1 MSMTDA
7 TRTQPSDG
15 MPAADAAVRVRGVT
29 KEFGTGGSLTRA
41 LRGVDLDVPYGEL
54 LILAGP
60 SGCGKTT
67 LVSIVAGTLEPSDGE
82 VVVLGKDLVAMSN
95 GRKVKF
101 RRENVGFVF
110 QSYNLLP
117 SLTAAENAAVPL
129 VASGTPWPTALQKA
143 GALLDKLGLGNH
155 INKLPR
161 QLSGGQQQRVA
172 IARALVHEPRLLLC
186 DEPTA
191 ALDGKSG
198 QAVMGLLRDLAVH
211 PDRAAIVVTH
221 DPRVYAYADR
231 VAHMEDGLLLKV
243 EEGKSAALAGTH

>member
-1 MSMTDA
+1 
-7 TRTQPSDG
+7 
-15 MPAADAAVRVRGVT
+15 MPGVVCEQVAIEFPTAAGPLKVL
-29 KEFGTGGSLTRA
+29 K
-41 LRGVDLDVPYGEL
+41 GVDFQAPAGQLTMLV
-54 LILAGP
+54 GP

-67 LVSIVAGTLEPSDGE
+67 LISIIAGLLRGATGSVNVFGRE
-82 VVVLGKDLVAMSN
+82 VTSLSGSELVP
-95 GRKVKF
+95 F
-101 RRENVGFVF
+101 RLANIGFIF
-110 QSYNLLP
+110 QQYNLLAG
-117 SLTAAENAAVPL
+117 LNAAENAAVPL
-129 VASGTPWPTALQKA
+129 VASGTPWPKALQKS

-198 QAVMGLLRDLAVH
+198 QAVMSLLRELAVH
-211 PDRAAIVVTH
+211 PERAAIVVTH

-243 EEGKSAALAGTH
+243 EEGKTAALAGAH

>member
-1 MSMTDA
+1 MSGVVCEQVAIEFPT
-7 TRTQPSDG
+7 
-15 MPAADAAVRVRGVT
+15 AAGPLKVL
-29 KEFGTGGSLTRA
+29 K
-41 LRGVDLDVPYGEL
+41 GVDFQARAGQLTMLV
-54 LILAGP
+54 GP

-67 LVSIVAGTLEPSDGE
+67 LISIIAGLLRGATGSVKVFGKE
-82 VVVLGKDLVAMSN
+82 VTSLTGSALVP
-95 GRKVKF
+95 F
-101 RRENVGFVF
+101 RLTNIGFIF
-110 QSYNLLP
+110 QQYNLLAG
-117 SLTAAENAAVPL
+117 LNAAENAAVPL

-155 INKLPR
+155 ITKLPR

-198 QAVMGLLRDLAVH
+198 QAVMGLLRELAVH
-211 PDRAAIVVTH
+211 PERAAIVVTH

-243 EEGKSAALAGTH
+243 EEGKTAALAGAH